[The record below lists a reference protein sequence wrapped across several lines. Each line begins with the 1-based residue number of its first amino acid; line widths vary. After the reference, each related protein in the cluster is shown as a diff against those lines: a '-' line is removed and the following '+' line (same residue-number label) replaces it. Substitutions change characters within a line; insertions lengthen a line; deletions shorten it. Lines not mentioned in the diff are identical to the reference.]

1 MKSNRDMRIALL
13 RQEFVD
19 ELIMERS
26 LKDEF
31 LSVFKEVR
39 FELLIAL
46 KEEWPTVLCF
56 HPGLVRTLLSPDVA
70 LVGAGASHPDQAVGP
85 GEGARGL
92 HQRPG
97 CESTRPPTRNLAPS
111 CVADVVCCCAE
122 DG

>member
-39 FELLIAL
+39 
-46 KEEWPTVLCF
+46 
-56 HPGLVRTLLSPDVA
+56 
-70 LVGAGASHPDQAVGP
+70 
-85 GEGARGL
+85 
-92 HQRPG
+92 
-97 CESTRPPTRNLAPS
+97 
-111 CVADVVCCCAE
+111 
-122 DG
+122 